1 MSGCETAPTCCER
14 LHRPGS
20 TLHTGSAAIL
30 RADGLDPAPIVTA
43 TLLLLASLLGTGHV
57 TAPVATPI
65 AVGHR
70 YQLSATT
77 AVTRR
82 AAALGALA
90 CRPATRVLRMAHVEL
105 FIQGRAVL
113 LPAGIGI
120 APPAEIRGGRVLG
133 GRCRYPLSTAD
144 PTGVISVNQ
153 PGVRTLGQLFRIWGQ
168 ALGRQ
173 RLLGFRSHA
182 PLRAFVDGR
191 GWRQGIRR
199 IPLHDRS
206 QIVVELGRL
215 VPPHSFYLF
224 QEPT

>member
-1 MSGCETAPTCCER
+1 LT
-14 LHRPGS
+14 
-20 TLHTGSAAIL
+20 AIL
-30 RADGLDPAPIVTA
+30 RGHGLDTEPIVTA

-70 YQLSATT
+70 YQLPATT
-77 AVTRR
+77 DVTRR
-82 AAALGALA
+82 AAALGTLA

-105 FIQGRAVL
+105 FIHGRAAL

-120 APPAEIRGGRVLG
+120 APPAEIRGGQVLG

-153 PGVRTLGQLFRIWGQ
+153 AGRRTLGQLFRIWGQ
-168 ALGRQ
+168 PLGGQ

-182 PLRAFVDGR
+182 SLRAFVDGR
-191 GWRQGIRR
+191 TWHHGVRG
-199 IPLHDRS
+199 IPLRNRS
-206 QIVVELGRL
+206 EIVIELGRL

-224 QEPT
+224 PEPT